1 MYKLY
6 IISYS
11 YTVPPPT
18 ITIEG
23 SPVDEGFHIG
33 LILTLTAKAEYN
45 PAVDFINDTQVSSYW
60 TTPRTANVTNVTLI
74 MSHPL
79 SFTTHVTVNF
89 QNTTKDSG
97 LYTVWFLIYSTLYST
112 MRNYSQSR
120 NITVESKL

>member
-1 MYKLY
+1 M
-6 IISYS
+6 
-11 YTVPPPT
+11 
-18 ITIEG
+18 G
-23 SPVDEGFHIG
+23 SPVNEGFHIG
-33 LILTLTAKAEYN
+33 LILTLTAKAKFN

-60 TTPRTANVTNVTLI
+60 TTPRTANVTNATMV

-89 QNTTKDSG
+89 QNMIKDSG
-97 LYTVWFLIYSTLYST
+97 LYTVWFLISSTLYST